1 MTTRLVQNYPAFMA
15 NSFEKPPGT
24 PENPQIWTCP
34 LCAGSG
40 KDKNGKTCNKCSGSG
55 KVKDK

>member
-55 KVKDK
+55 KS